1 MNKNFRFRPR
11 KFKSNTRRRLL
22 LKRMHRKVNMRR
34 QSFQNR
40 ELFIAEGSDQELTPP
55 ALD

>member
-40 ELFIAEGSDQELTPP
+40 ELFVVEGSDQELTPP

>member
-40 ELFIAEGSDQELTPP
+40 ELFVAEGSDQELTPP

>member
-34 QSFQNR
+34 QSFRNR
-40 ELFIAEGSDQELTPP
+40 ELFVAEGSDQELTPP